1 MWSVPVSGGEATL
14 LVEFDDPSLT
24 LYPELTVG
32 ADRFYLSV
40 AEYES
45 DIWVMDLEY

>member
-1 MWSVPVSGGEATL
+1 MVVSVG
-14 LVEFDDPSLT
+14 DPSLW
-24 LYPELTVG
+24 LFGGVSVG
-32 ADRFYLSV
+32 AEKLYLSV